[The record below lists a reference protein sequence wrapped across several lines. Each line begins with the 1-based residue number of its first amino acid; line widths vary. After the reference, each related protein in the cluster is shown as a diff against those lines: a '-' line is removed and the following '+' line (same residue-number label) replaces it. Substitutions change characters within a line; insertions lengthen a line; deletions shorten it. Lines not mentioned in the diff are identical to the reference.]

1 MIMMQHG
8 FCCQEIRSLLDKRS
22 TKGQNEIVAGMYS
35 LLGVRCSVL
44 GDVGVG
50 RLSVLTHLASISETD
65 SQALEHKT
73 T

>member
-1 MIMMQHG
+1 MK
-8 FCCQEIRSLLDKRS
+8 LLLAC
-22 TKGQNEIVAGMYS
+22 T
-35 LLGVRCSVL
+35 RCSVL
-44 GDVGVG
+44 ADVGVG